1 MEFFLAAG
9 SDSVAAALRDIF
21 IVLLAAKLGDE
32 LFRHIR
38 QPVVAG
44 EILAGVLIGP
54 SLLGLAEPSDVLEV
68 MSELGVVFILF
79 WVGLHM
85 RASEMKAVGRQAF
98 SVGILGVVIPVAGG
112 IAAGY
117 ALGYDT
123 SETVFLGAALA
134 ATSAGITSAVLIELK
149 LLTGRAGRTI
159 LGAAIVDDILALILL
174 AVAVGLAGTGVSVGS
189 TLLVVG
195 LAIGFIGFVGLG
207 GSALFARRPQILEAP
222 RFAESPLLPAVLLC
236 LGLAVVSAE
245 IGLAAIIGAFLA
257 GMVVAETKEQTAIES
272 EIAPL
277 YAFFSPFFFALIGM
291 TIVTSELGSLS
302 AILLLIGITVL
313 AASTKYAGASI
324 GARGMNKADRHF
336 VAVGMIPR
344 GEVGIIIA
352 SIGRAEGVI
361 SDELFAVI
369 VAMALATTL
378 MAPPILRRIG
388 PATKTA

>member
-1 MEFFLAAG
+1 MDFFFATG

-21 IVLLAAKLGDE
+21 VVLLAAKLGDE
-32 LFRHIR
+32 FFRRIH

-98 SVGILGVVIPVAGG
+98 SVGILGVIIPVAGG
-112 IAAGY
+112 IGAGY
-117 ALGYDT
+117 ALGYST
-123 SETVFLGAALA
+123 PETVFLGATLA
-134 ATSAGITSAVLIELK
+134 ATSAGITSAVLIELN

-174 AVAVGLAGTGVSVGS
+174 AVAVGLADTGVSAVS
-189 TLLVVG
+189 ILLIVS
-195 LAIGFIGFVGLG
+195 LAVGFIAFVGLG

-222 RFAESPLLPAVLLC
+222 RFADSPLLPAVLLC

-277 YAFFSPFFFALIGM
+277 YAFFAPFFFALIGM
-291 TIVTSELGSLS
+291 TIVTSDLGSLH
-302 AILLLIGITVL
+302 AILLLIGITAL
-313 AASTKYAGASI
+313 AVGTKYAGASI
-324 GARGMNKADRHF
+324 GARGMNKADRRV

-352 SIGRAEGVI
+352 SLGRAEGVI